1 MGIVRKLIVCYIM
14 QNKKRSIIAVGGVIF
29 STFVFVVISCSALW
43 YYSYMKSIEINI
55 NGSWQ
60 IRLHDLQNEQISKLK
75 DLEGIKN
82 IVINK
87 GEESIYY
94 VDIELDNVSKEI
106 FNDGQDIGK
115 TIGMRTLDELGE
127 ERYLPNGEKETYD
140 ISYHMDLLDFYGIT
154 YNDSQISIKVYAI
167 GILIALAGVFSVFL
181 YNIFF
186 VSFIEKRKYIGLL
199 GCVGA
204 SVKQRRLFI
213 MGEGI
218 VIGIVGIPLG
228 LALGCMGTLLSLPQI
243 KKYFEARIGITVE
256 NNSYIDIRVIFIAIL
271 LGFVVIIFSTFVPT
285 IKAGRISPLDFLS
298 MFRKQSISGK
308 KIYEFKP
315 CVKIEKNLARKN
327 LLFNKRRSFTMIGL
341 LMFALVIVLNAFV
354 YIKIQ
359 NGDYLLQDRRKHT
372 ELDSWISIYSND
384 FMVEEALYNDMTN
397 WNEIDN
403 LSYKSELNLGVVLL
417 SEECISSDLEDFKL
431 FGMLGENPVEY
442 INNEKVNQKKYGFY
456 AKVVGVDS
464 QSFDQYAKD
473 SDIDTSEIEN
483 YEYPIII
490 EDYILVKKSSESEP
504 SYRGVL
510 AIEEGQSISMEYGT
524 YADSVLLNNA
534 LYVSTNE
541 TIQFNVL
548 GVTEKKSPFP
558 QSPEEYTQQLDNYS
572 QLEDS
577 FLTIY
582 MPYDSFR
589 KFIKDDRIVKTYG
602 KMPKNIN
609 QVIWRENNSI
619 VNYLFFDTVPEISD
633 KKLENKIAK
642 SAYDVGL
649 KKYDSSYRKNSI
661 NEISFWQYG
670 NTKILKQQRY
680 QNPGKIIKKLFI
692 VATILLFVLFSIT
705 AWINYMLNS
714 IILRRREF
722 VMLRSIGMSSVRI
735 KKMLMYEIFIQILI
749 SGVGGIF
756 VGCFIMVMQF
766 VEYKKTVA
774 MEIDIPIEFIIM
786 EYIIAVLLVYI
797 IFLISTR
804 RMKNINIIEILKNE
818 NE

>member
-1 MGIVRKLIVCYIM
+1 M
-14 QNKKRSIIAVGGVIF
+14 AVGGVIF

-60 IRLHDLQNEQISKLK
+60 IRLHDIKYEQISKLK
-75 DLEGIKN
+75 DLKGIKN
-82 IVINK
+82 IVVNE
-87 GEESIYY
+87 GEENIYY
-94 VDIELDNVSKEI
+94 VDIELENVNKGI
-106 FNDGQDIGK
+106 FNDGQEIGK
-115 TIGMRTLDELGE
+115 SIGMRTLDELGE
-127 ERYLPNGEKETYD
+127 ERYLPNGEKEIYD

-154 YNDSQISIKVYAI
+154 YNDSQISIKVYAM
-167 GILIALAGVFSVFL
+167 GILIALAGVFSVFM

-186 VSFIEKRKYIGLL
+186 VSFIEKKRYIGLL

-204 SVKQRRLFI
+204 SVKQRRLFV

-218 VIGIVGIPLG
+218 VIGILGIPLG
-228 LALGCMGTLLSLPQI
+228 LALGCMGTLLCLPQI
-243 KKYFEARIGITVE
+243 KRYFESRIEIVVD
-256 NNSYIDIRVIFIAIL
+256 NDSYIDIRVILIAIL
-271 LGFVVIIFSTFVPT
+271 LGFVVILFSTFIPT
-285 IKAGRISPLDFLS
+285 IKAGQISPLDFLS
-298 MFRKQSISGK
+298 TFRNQSISEK

-359 NGDYLLQDRRKHT
+359 NGDYLLQDRRKHA

-384 FMVEEALYNDMTN
+384 FMVEEALYNDMSN
-397 WNEIDN
+397 WDEVNN
-403 LSYKSELNLGVVLL
+403 PSYKSELNLGVALL
-417 SEECISSDLEDFKL
+417 SAEYINSDLEDFKL
-431 FGMLGENPVEY
+431 FGMLGENPVDY
-442 INNEKVNQKKYGFY
+442 VNNEKIDQKKYGFHT
-456 AKVVGVDS
+456 KVVGVDS
-464 QSFDQYAKD
+464 KSFEQYARNG
-473 SDIDTSEIEN
+473 DIDTSEIEH

-490 EDYILVKKSSESEP
+490 EDYILIKKSSESEP

-510 AIEEGQSISMEYGT
+510 DIEDGQRISMEYGT
-524 YADSVLLNNA
+524 YADSVLLNNT
-534 LYVSTNE
+534 LYVSANE
-541 TIQFNVL
+541 TIQFDVL
-548 GVTEKKSPFP
+548 GVTEKSSPFP
-558 QSPEEYTQQLDNYS
+558 KSPEEYIQQLDNYS

-589 KFIKDDRIVKTYG
+589 KFIKDERIVKTYG
-602 KMPKNIN
+602 KMPENVN

-619 VNYLFFDTVPEISD
+619 VNYLFFESASSLDD

-642 SAYDVGL
+642 SAYDVDL
-649 KKYDSSYRKNSI
+649 KKYDSSYRKDNI
-661 NEISFWQYG
+661 NEIGFWQYG

-705 AWINYMLNS
+705 AWINYMSTS

-722 VMLRSIGMSSVRI
+722 VMLRSIGMSFPRI
-735 KKMLMYEIFIQILI
+735 KKMLMYEIFIQTFFSNI
-749 SGVGGIF
+749 GGIL
-756 VGCFIMVMQF
+756 VGCFFMVLQF
-766 VEYKKTVA
+766 IEYKKTMA
-774 MEIDIPIEFIIM
+774 IEIDIPFDFIIV
-786 EYIIAVLLVYI
+786 ENIIAILLVYI

-804 RMKNINIIEILKNE
+804 KMKNINIIEILKNE
-818 NE
+818 N